1 MDNDILELEKF
12 QELVQMYGLHLLLAL
27 AILVG
32 GLIIAKFAQK
42 YLKYLLRR
50 FILSEALIATI
61 VNIIF
66 ILIIMSVV
74 VVCLHIAGMH
84 TIVVRRI
91 LIAFCLAVVGLI
103 TIFRPLIPTLPFKV
117 GNTIKTGDLLGKVEA
132 ITLLNTR
139 IKTFDGKTV
148 FVPNSKIINDYV
160 INYHFTPQRRFELDI
175 GIGYKQDLLKAK
187 QLLDAIMT
195 QDPRVLPNPRPIVYV
210 TNLADSCVQLS
221 GRGWI
226 ENVKYWKT
234 RCDLLEKA
242 KLRFDQEG
250 IVIAYPQRDVH
261 IYNETP
267 LPASGE

>member
-1 MDNDILELEKF
+1 MEKEILEIQTF
-12 QELVQMYGLHLLLAL
+12 QNIVELYGINLLLAL

-32 GLIIAKFAQK
+32 GLILAKFAQK

-50 FILSEALIATI
+50 FILSEGLVAT
-61 VNIIF
+61 VANIIF
-66 ILIIMSVV
+66 ILIIMIVV
-74 VVCLHIAGMH
+74 VVSLHIAGMH
-84 TIVVRRI
+84 TDVVRRA
-91 LIAFCLAVVGLI
+91 LIGLCLVIIGLI

-117 GNTIKTGDLLGKVEA
+117 GNTIKTGDLLGRVEA

-139 IKTFDGKTV
+139 LKTFDGKTV

-160 INYHFTPQRRFELDI
+160 TNYHFTPERRFEVDI
-175 GIGYKQDLLKAK
+175 GIGYNQNLFKAK
-187 QLLDAIMT
+187 QLLEAIMT
-195 QDPRVLPNPRPIVYV
+195 EDPRVLPNPRPVVYV

-226 ENVKYWKT
+226 QNIQYWKT
-234 RCDLLEKA
+234 KCDLLEKT

-261 IYNETP
+261 LYYETTVP
-267 LPASGE
+267 TPS